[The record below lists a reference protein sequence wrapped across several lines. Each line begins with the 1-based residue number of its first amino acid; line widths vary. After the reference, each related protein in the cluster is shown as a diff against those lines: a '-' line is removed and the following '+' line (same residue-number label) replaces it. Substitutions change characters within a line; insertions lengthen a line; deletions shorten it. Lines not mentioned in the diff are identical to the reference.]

1 MAGPVVALLS
11 TMAVACDAFFVP
23 ALQHGTLGGAGLRF
37 GGRHHQKG
45 TCVEESGRRRPAAT
59 LPATTKMMLGAAGQV
74 ISADCLS
81 IPPSALLPGRVPNI
95 FLGGRGRGRGEG
107 TLLMDDAGKW
117 SRTRMRTRRATVMHV
132 ASSSSSSFGKGGKLG
147 RGRQRKEGEGE
158 GEGEGEDKDEED
170 EHEVPPKYEGTIY
183 AQSTAQGMGGI
194 AVVRV
199 SGVDALPSLA
209 ALSKPGAKA
218 PKPRYAGVR
227 SLVDPES
234 GALLDKALVLYFE
247 GPNTFTGEDLVEY
260 HLHGGVAIVK
270 SVLAALSKVRGL
282 RMAGPGEFTRR
293 AYLNGRMDLLEAE
306 ALNDLIHAETS
317 GQQKQVHT
325 LINGHSVSRLADASS
340 SIRLDLALLSCCLDI
355 PPVCT
360 HLQRGDVS
368 DLHVGLLSVPI
379 PLNFARVSEMVR
391 GSSAMCGA
399 GDAANGRSPQEA
411 VPVLAHQYPAVPRPR
426 ECIHRLWGGCGA
438 DRGGD
443 ALSREEGRRSD

>member
-1 MAGPVVALLS
+1 
-11 TMAVACDAFFVP
+11 
-23 ALQHGTLGGAGLRF
+23 
-37 GGRHHQKG
+37 
-45 TCVEESGRRRPAAT
+45 
-59 LPATTKMMLGAAGQV
+59 
-74 ISADCLS
+74 
-81 IPPSALLPGRVPNI
+81 
-95 FLGGRGRGRGEG
+95 
-107 TLLMDDAGKW
+107 
-117 SRTRMRTRRATVMHV
+117 MRTKRATAMSV
-132 ASSSSSSFGKGGKLG
+132 ASPSSSSSSSSSGRGGKLG
-147 RGRQRKEGEGE
+147 RGGQRKEETA
-158 GEGEGEDKDEED
+158 EDEDEDDDEEG

-317 GQQKQVHT
+317 GQQKQVRARNNHSPFSLPPRRCIMLYQT
-325 LINGHSVSRLADASS
+325 GTCPVVVLFGNPQGGH
-340 SIRLDLALLSCCLDI
+340 
-355 PPVCT
+355 
-360 HLQRGDVS
+360 
-368 DLHVGLLSVPI
+368 
-379 PLNFARVSEMVR
+379 
-391 GSSAMCGA
+391 
-399 GDAANGRSPQEA
+399 
-411 VPVLAHQYPAVPRPR
+411 
-426 ECIHRLWGGCGA
+426 
-438 DRGGD
+438 
-443 ALSREEGRRSD
+443 